1 MREIKVNS
9 TQGYVLTLEGVKEL
23 KHNKSIYAESVK
35 NEIKEICKFN
45 ELDLIKF
52 EGIKRRLN
60 VNESTYLKE
69 QLTALIGESLATWYP
84 DNTARTIF
92 DVNSMNVPGAKSLKY
107 TQKAWNGTAKVTTD
121 DDNDDMPLVG
131 GNKIPFYSPVYE
143 LQLGAK
149 FSLQDLESAALG
161 MEPLEADRVLA
172 TRWGHERALNNIAF
186 GIGHLGDN
194 ADPNTENIPGLFNQV
209 SKCITSSDDSALN
222 NDNILGNTPTENR
235 DFLLGVINSPYNFTE
250 KADSIPDTLVMPVAQ
265 VNKIKSQ
272 ALSADNSDTVARWI
286 LNNTSITRII
296 ASPECKNVGING
308 ITDALFCFNSTRQA
322 RIAQIQET
330 LVYRQYPTQIK
341 GFNYLIPTRS
351 RNAGLFIFK
360 KAIALVKNCGA

>member
-1 MREIKVNS
+1 MKNVKVNS

-23 KHNKSIYAESVK
+23 KHNKSIYDNSIK

-45 ELDLIKF
+45 NLDLITF
-52 EGIKRRLN
+52 EGIKRKLN
-60 VNESTYLKE
+60 ANESTYLRE
-69 QLTALIGESLATWYP
+69 QLTALIGESLSTWYP
-84 DNTARTIF
+84 DNTARSIF
-92 DVNSMNVPGAKSLKY
+92 DVNSMNIPGAKSLKY
-107 TQKAWNGTAKVTTD
+107 TQKAWNGTAKVVTD

-131 GNKIPFYSPVYE
+131 GSKTPFYSPVYE

-172 TRWGHERALNNIAF
+172 TRWGHERAFNNIAF
-186 GIGHLGDN
+186 GIGHLGTEG
-194 ADPNTENIPGLFNQV
+194 DPNSENIPGLFNQTT
-209 SKCITSSDDSALN
+209 KCILAADDSALT
-222 NDNILGNTPTENR
+222 NDNMLGNTGPENR
-235 DFLLGVINSPYNFTE
+235 DFLLGVINSPFNFTE
-250 KADSIPDTLVMPVAQ
+250 KADSIPDTLVMPIAQ
-265 VNKIKSQ
+265 ANKINSQ
-272 ALSADNSDTVARWI
+272 ALSADNNDTVAKYI
-286 LNNTSITRII
+286 LNNTSIKKII
-296 ASPECKNVGING
+296 ASPECKNVGINS

-330 LVYRQYPTQIK
+330 MPYRQYQSQLS